1 MTRGEKKRILRE
13 ATRQRIQAERK
24 LALSSLPEPMRQ
36 GRIDLQGR
44 VEEDQAIRRFSA
56 VPTVFAFAE
65 KIDPR
70 YVRPTWAGHRYGA
83 K

>member
-13 ATRQRIQAERK
+13 ATRQRIRAEREALRGTMK
-24 LALSSLPEPMRQ
+24 FGPATEKTALALLK
-36 GRIDLQGR
+36 D
-44 VEEDQAIRRFSA
+44 

-70 YVRPTWAGHRYGA
+70 YVRPTWADHRYGA